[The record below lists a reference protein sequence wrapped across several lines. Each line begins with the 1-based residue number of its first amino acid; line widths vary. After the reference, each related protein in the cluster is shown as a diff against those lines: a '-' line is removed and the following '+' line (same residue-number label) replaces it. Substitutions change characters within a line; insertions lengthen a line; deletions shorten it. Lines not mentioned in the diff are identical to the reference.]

1 MATLDYQ
8 QYPDHPD
15 LTTTQLS
22 IQDLETSTVDYDYQ
36 HQPKQ
41 DLNTPTNEELDR
53 ELEDLLNLMDTSEDE
68 LGNEELLDPTATAVD
83 VEWLDPTDL
92 CSESAQFDY
101 QREKT
106 GSSYSY
112 QSTTHN
118 SRFDYEV
125 DRCNSRDLTVGL
137 STNNYTYEVDQASD
151 KFDYSSTHDHNSN
164 YQTDHGSSSRGYD
177 YKPTTQSSSGNYSVD
192 PSSSNF
198 DYAPTSTGNDRS
210 SYDYQPS
217 NSFDY
222 KPTPTPTPSSNHY
235 PSTDYSEGSS
245 DQAILDVEVDN
256 NTRIRLEVGASAS
269 IDSGSIRASA
279 YAKATVYR
287 RK

>member
-1 MATLDYQ
+1 MATLDYTYQ
-8 QYPDHPD
+8 DYPD
-15 LTTTQLS
+15 LSTQLS
-22 IQDLETSTVDYDYQ
+22 IQNVEAITVDYQ
-36 HQPKQ
+36 HSVDQ

-53 ELEDLLNLMDTSEDE
+53 ELEDLLNLMDTSEE
-68 LGNEELLDPTATAVD
+68 NVRVEELLDPTANAVD
-83 VEWLDPTDL
+83 IEWLDPTDL

-101 QREKT
+101 QRGKA
-106 GSSYSY
+106 GSNYSY
-112 QSTTHN
+112 QTTGN

-125 DRCNSRDLTVGL
+125 DRSCDHTV
-137 STNNYTYEVDQASD
+137 
-151 KFDYSSTHDHNSN
+151 
-164 YQTDHGSSSRGYD
+164 TDHGSSNRGYD
-177 YKPTTQSSSGNYSVD
+177 YKPTAQSSSSNYSVD

-198 DYAPTSTGNDRS
+198 DYAPTATYKDQ

-222 KPTPTPTPSSNHY
+222 TPTPTRPNNHY
-235 PSTDYSEGSS
+235 PTTEYSEGSS
-245 DQAILDVEVDN
+245 DQAVLDVEVDS

-269 IDSGSIRASA
+269 IDKGSVRASA